1 MIVRVSRTGPV
12 DATFSAPPS
21 KSYTHRALIAGALA
35 SGRSRIAGPL
45 RAADT
50 ELTAQGLE
58 SLGVPVEWLPGELAV
73 TGCSG
78 TFPTPGEV
86 TIDCGN
92 SGTTLRLLTSA
103 ALLARHPVVL
113 TGSPRML
120 ERPVGPLADA
130 LRALGGDVAFPGHPG
145 FPPIR
150 VSGRLR
156 GGRTQIDGSISS
168 QFISSILMA
177 APYADEDVELA
188 LPATPASRSYL
199 DVTADVMLGF
209 GARLER
215 RGYDWFR
222 VKSGVPYR
230 GRDYR
235 VEGDYSSASY
245 LFAVAAVCGGRAT
258 VTGLNPASV
267 QGDRRFLDAL
277 EAMGCR
283 VIAGADAVTVERT
296 GDLHGITIDMSSS
309 PDTVQTLAAVAATAA
324 SPTTITGIA
333 HLQYKESDRVG
344 VTAETLRR
352 MGANVGVADD
362 SLTITPAPL
371 HGVAVDPH
379 DDHRTAMAFAV
390 LGLAVGGM
398 AIRDPGCVEKSFPG
412 FWEALYGE
420 GLL

>member
-1 MIVRVSRTGPV
+1 MIVRVSQAGPV
-12 DATFSAPPS
+12 DAAFEAPPS

-35 SGRSRIAGPL
+35 AGRSRIAGPL

-50 ELTAQGLE
+50 ELTARGLE
-58 SLGVPVEWLPGELAV
+58 QLGVLIEWLPGEVTV
-73 TGCSG
+73 TGCNG
-78 TFPTPGEV
+78 AFPAPGEV

-103 ALLARHPVVL
+103 ALLARQAVVL
-113 TGSPRML
+113 TGSARML
-120 ERPVGPLADA
+120 ERPVGPLAGA
-130 LRALGGDVAFPGHPG
+130 LQALGGDVAFTGQPG

-156 GGRTQIDGSISS
+156 GGKAAIDGSVSS
-168 QFISSILMA
+168 QFVSSVLMA
-177 APYADEDVELA
+177 APYADDDVELT
-188 LPATPASRSYL
+188 LPATVASRSYL
-199 DVTADVMLGF
+199 DVTADVMLRF

-230 GRDYR
+230 GITYWI
-235 VEGDYSSASY
+235 EGDYSSASY
-245 LFAVAAVCGGRAT
+245 LFAVAAVCGGRVT

-283 VIAGADAVTVERT
+283 VTAGTGAVTVERP
-296 GDLHGITIDMSSS
+296 GDLRGIDIDMSSS
-309 PDTVQTLAAVAATAA
+309 PDTVQTLAAVAAVAA
-324 SPTTITGIA
+324 SPTTITGTA

-344 VTAETLRR
+344 VTADTLRR
-352 MGANVGVADD
+352 MGAGVLVTGD

-412 FWEALYGE
+412 FWEALYGQ

>member
-1 MIVRVSRTGPV
+1 
-12 DATFSAPPS
+12 
-21 KSYTHRALIAGALA
+21 
-35 SGRSRIAGPL
+35 
-45 RAADT
+45 
-50 ELTAQGLE
+50 
-58 SLGVPVEWLPGELAV
+58 
-73 TGCSG
+73 
-78 TFPTPGEV
+78 
-86 TIDCGN
+86 
-92 SGTTLRLLTSA
+92 
-103 ALLARHPVVL
+103 
-113 TGSPRML
+113 
-120 ERPVGPLADA
+120 
-130 LRALGGDVAFPGHPG
+130 
-145 FPPIR
+145 
-150 VSGRLR
+150 
-156 GGRTQIDGSISS
+156 
-168 QFISSILMA
+168 
-177 APYADEDVELA
+177 
-188 LPATPASRSYL
+188 
-199 DVTADVMLGF
+199 VTADVMLGF
-209 GARLER
+209 GARVER

-267 QGDRRFLDAL
+267 QGDRRFLEAL

-283 VIAGADAVTVERT
+283 VTAGADAVTVERT
-296 GDLHGITIDMSSS
+296 GDLHGITIDMPSS
-309 PDTVQTLAAVAATAA
+309 PDTVQTLAAVAAVAR

-352 MGANVGVADD
+352 MGAEVGVAED

-371 HGVAVDPH
+371 HGVTVDPH

>member
-1 MIVRVSRTGPV
+1 MIVRVSQTGPV
-12 DATFSAPPS
+12 DATFPAPPS

-35 SGRSRIAGPL
+35 AGRSRITGPL

-50 ELTAQGLE
+50 ELTARGLE
-58 SLGVPVEWLPGELAV
+58 SLGVPIEWLPGEIAV
-73 TGCSG
+73 AGCGG
-78 TFPTPGEV
+78 TFPVPGEV
-86 TIDCGN
+86 IIDCGN

-113 TGSPRML
+113 TGSARML
-120 ERPVGPLADA
+120 ERPVGPLAGA
-130 LRALGGDVAFPGHPG
+130 LRALGGDVAFAGREG
-145 FPPIR
+145 YPPIR

-156 GGRTQIDGSISS
+156 GGRTAIDGSISS
-168 QFISSILMA
+168 QFVSSILMA
-177 APYADEDVELA
+177 APYAEEDVELA
-188 LPATPASRSYL
+188 LPATVASRSYL
-199 DVTADVMLGF
+199 DVTADVMLRF

-222 VKSGVPYR
+222 VTSGVPYR
-230 GRDYR
+230 GRGYR

-258 VTGLNPASV
+258 VTGLNPVSV

-283 VIAGADAVTVERT
+283 VTAGADAVTVERT
-296 GDLHGITIDMSSS
+296 GDLSGIEIDMSSS
-309 PDTVQTLAAVAATAA
+309 PDTVQTLAAVAAVAT
-324 SPTTITGIA
+324 SPTTITGTA

-344 VTAETLRR
+344 VTADTLRR
-352 MGANVGVADD
+352 MGAGVEVTDD
-362 SLTITPAPL
+362 SLTVAPAPL

-412 FWEALYGE
+412 FWEALYRE

>member
-1 MIVRVSRTGPV
+1 MIVRVSQTGPV
-12 DATFSAPPS
+12 DAAFQAPPS

-35 SGRSRIAGPL
+35 SGESRIEGPL

-50 ELTAQGLE
+50 ELTARGLE
-58 SLGVPVEWLPGELAV
+58 TLGVAMKWLPEEIAV
-73 TGCSG
+73 AGCGG
-78 TFPTPGEV
+78 TFPTLEEV

-103 ALLARHPVVL
+103 ALLSQHPVVL

-120 ERPVGPLADA
+120 ERPVGPLAGA
-130 LRALGGDVAFPGHPG
+130 LQTLGGDVAFTGQPGY
-145 FPPIR
+145 PPVRI
-150 VSGRLR
+150 SGRLR
-156 GGRTQIDGSISS
+156 GGKTLIDGSISS
-168 QFISSILMA
+168 QFVSSILMA
-177 APYADEDVELA
+177 APYADEDVELT

-199 DVTADVMLGF
+199 DVTADVMLRF

-222 VKSGVPYR
+222 VESGVPYQ
-230 GRDYR
+230 GRVYR

-245 LFAVAAVCGGRAT
+245 LFAVAAVCGGRVT

-267 QGDRRFLDAL
+267 QGDRWFLDAI

-283 VIAGADAVTVERT
+283 VTARGDAVMVERT
-296 GDLHGITIDMSSS
+296 GALRGIEIDMSSS
-309 PDTVQTLAAVAATAA
+309 PDTVQTLAAVAATAG
-324 SPTTITGIA
+324 SPTTITGTA

-344 VTAETLRR
+344 VTADTLRR
-352 MGANVGVADD
+352 MGAGVGVADD

-398 AIRDPGCVEKSFPG
+398 AIRDPECVEKSFPG

>member
-1 MIVRVSRTGPV
+1 MIVRVSQTGPV
-12 DATFSAPPS
+12 DATFEAPPS
-21 KSYTHRALIAGALA
+21 KSYTHRALIAAALA

-50 ELTAQGLE
+50 ELTARGLE
-58 SLGVPVEWLPGELAV
+58 SLGVPLEWLPGEIAV
-73 TGCSG
+73 TGCGG
-78 TFPTPGEV
+78 TFPAAGEV
-86 TIDCGN
+86 VIDCGN

-103 ALLARHPVVL
+103 ALLSRHPVVL
-113 TGSPRML
+113 TGNQRML
-120 ERPVGPLADA
+120 ERPVGPLAGA
-130 LRALGGDVAFPGHPG
+130 LQALGGEIAFPGAPG
-145 FPPIR
+145 YPPIR

-156 GGRTQIDGSISS
+156 GGKAEIDGSISS
-168 QFISSILMA
+168 QFVSSILMA

-199 DVTADVMLGF
+199 DVTADVMLRF
-209 GARLER
+209 GARLKR

-222 VKSGVPYR
+222 VESGAAYR

-245 LFAVAAVCGGRAT
+245 LFAVAAVCGGKVT
-258 VTGLNPASV
+258 VRGLNPTSV

-277 EAMGCR
+277 EAMGC
-283 VIAGADAVTVERT
+283 VVTAGDDAVTVERT
-296 GDLHGITIDMSSS
+296 GDLHGIEMDMSSS
-309 PDTVQTLAAVAATAA
+309 PDTVQTLAAVAAVAT
-324 SPTTITGIA
+324 SPTTITGTA

-352 MGANVGVADD
+352 MGAGVEVTED

-379 DDHRTAMAFAV
+379 DDHRTAMAFTV

-412 FWEALYGE
+412 FWEALYAE

>member
-1 MIVRVSRTGPV
+1 MIVRISRIGPV
-12 DATFSAPPS
+12 DAAFEAPSS

-50 ELTAQGLE
+50 ELTARGLE
-58 SLGVPVEWLPGELAV
+58 SLGVPVEWLPGEIVV
-73 TGCSG
+73 TGCGG
-78 TFPTPGEV
+78 TFPAPGEV

-103 ALLARHPVVL
+103 ALLSRHPVVL
-113 TGSPRML
+113 TGGPRML

-130 LRALGGDVAFPGHPG
+130 LRALGGDVAFTGRPGY
-145 FPPIR
+145 PPIR

-156 GGRTQIDGSISS
+156 GGKTLIDGSMSS

-199 DVTADVMLGF
+199 DVTADVMLRF
-209 GARLER
+209 GARVER

-230 GRDYR
+230 ARDYR

-245 LFAVAAVCGGRAT
+245 LFAVAAVCGGRVT

-267 QGDRRFLDAL
+267 QGDRRFLKAL
-277 EAMGCR
+277 EAMGCL
-283 VIAGADAVTVERT
+283 VAAGANAVTVERT
-296 GDLHGITIDMSSS
+296 GDLCGIEIDMSSS
-309 PDTVQTLAAVAATAA
+309 PDTVQTLAAVAAVAQ

-352 MGANVGVADD
+352 MGAGVGVADD
-362 SLTITPAPL
+362 SLTVTPAPL

-398 AIRDPGCVEKSFPG
+398 AILEPGCVEKSFPG

>member
-1 MIVRVSRTGPV
+1 MIVRVSQTGPV
-12 DATFSAPPS
+12 DAAFPAPPS

-35 SGRSRIAGPL
+35 TGRTRIEGPL

-50 ELTAQGLE
+50 ELTARGLE
-58 SLGVPVEWLPGELAV
+58 ALGVQLEWLPGEIAV
-73 TGCSG
+73 AGCGG
-78 TFPTPGEV
+78 TFPAPGEV

-92 SGTTLRLLTSA
+92 SGTTLRLLTSS
-103 ALLARHPVVL
+103 ALLSQHPVVL
-113 TGSPRML
+113 TGSSRML
-120 ERPVGPLADA
+120 ERPVGPLAGA
-130 LRALGGDVAFPGHPG
+130 LRALGGDVAFVGEPG

-150 VSGRLR
+150 ISGRLR
-156 GGRTQIDGSISS
+156 GGRTAIDGSISS
-168 QFISSILMA
+168 QFVSSILMA
-177 APYADEDVELA
+177 APYAEEDVELT

-209 GARLER
+209 GAQIER
-215 RGYDWFR
+215 RGYEWFR
-222 VKSGVPYR
+222 VESGRAYR

-245 LFAVAAVCGGRAT
+245 LFAVAAVCGGRVT
-258 VTGLNPASV
+258 VTGLNPTSV

-283 VIAGADAVTVERT
+283 VTAGADAVTVERT
-296 GDLHGITIDMSSS
+296 GDLEGIEIDMSSS
-309 PDTVQTLAAVAATAA
+309 PDTVQTLAAVAATAG
-324 SPTTITGIA
+324 SPTTITGTA

-344 VTAETLRR
+344 VTADTLRR
-352 MGANVGVADD
+352 MGAGVEVTED
-362 SLTITPAPL
+362 SLTVTPAPL

-398 AIRDPGCVEKSFPG
+398 AIRDPECVEKSFPG

>member
-12 DATFSAPPS
+12 DAAFEAPPS
-21 KSYTHRALIAGALA
+21 KSYTHRALVAAALA
-35 SGRSRIAGPL
+35 SGRSRIAAPL

-50 ELTAQGLE
+50 ELTARGLE
-58 SLGVPVEWLPGELAV
+58 SLGVPIEWLPGEIAV

-78 TFPTPGEV
+78 TFPAPGEV

-103 ALLARHPVVL
+103 ALLSRHPVVL
-113 TGSPRML
+113 TGNPRML
-120 ERPVGPLADA
+120 ERPIGPLATA
-130 LRALGGDVAFPGHPG
+130 LRALGGDVAFRGRPG

-150 VSGRLR
+150 VSGRFR
-156 GGRTQIDGSISS
+156 GGKAQIDGSMSS

-177 APYADEDVELA
+177 APYAGEDVELV
-188 LPATPASRSYL
+188 LPALPASRSYL
-199 DVTADVMLGF
+199 DVTADVMLRF

-222 VKSGVPYR
+222 VKSGVAYR

-245 LFAVAAVCGGRAT
+245 LFAVAAACGGRVT

-283 VIAGADAVTVERT
+283 VTASADAITVERT
-296 GDLHGITIDMSSS
+296 DDLHGIDIDMSSS

-352 MGANVGVADD
+352 MGAGVRVAGD

-412 FWEALYGE
+412 FWDALYGE

>member
-1 MIVRVSRTGPV
+1 MIVRVSQTGPV
-12 DATFSAPPS
+12 DAMFEAPPS

-35 SGRSRIAGPL
+35 AGKTRIEGPL
-45 RAADT
+45 RAVDT
-50 ELTAQGLE
+50 ELTARGLDT
-58 SLGVPVEWLPGELAV
+58 LGVSLEWLPGKIAV
-73 TGCSG
+73 TGCG
-78 TFPTPGEV
+78 GAFPAAREV

-92 SGTTLRLLTSA
+92 SGTTLRLLASA
-103 ALLARHPVVL
+103 ALLSQHPVVL

-120 ERPVGPLADA
+120 ERPVGPLAGA
-130 LRALGGDVAFPGHPG
+130 LRTLGGEVTFTGEPGY
-145 FPPIR
+145 PPIR
-150 VSGRLR
+150 ISGRLR
-156 GGRTQIDGSISS
+156 GGKAEIDGSVSS

-177 APYADEDVELA
+177 APYADNDVELA

-199 DVTADVMLGF
+199 DVTADVMLRF
-209 GARLER
+209 GARLDR

-222 VKSGVPYR
+222 VESGVPYQ
-230 GRDYR
+230 GRAYR
-235 VEGDYSSASY
+235 IEGDYSSASY

-283 VIAGADAVTVERT
+283 VTAGRDVVTVERAD
-296 GDLHGITIDMSSS
+296 DLAGIEIDMSSS
-309 PDTVQTLAAVAATAA
+309 PDTVQTLAAVAAVAA
-324 SPTTITGIA
+324 SPTTITGTA

-344 VTAETLRR
+344 VTADTLRR
-352 MGANVGVADD
+352 MGAGVEVGEN

-398 AIRDPGCVEKSFPG
+398 AIRDPECVEKSFPG
-412 FWEALYGE
+412 FWEALYKE

>member
-12 DATFSAPPS
+12 DAVFEAPPS
-21 KSYTHRALIAGALA
+21 KSYTHRALVAAALA
-35 SGRSRIAGPL
+35 SGRSRIAAPL

-50 ELTAQGLE
+50 ELTARGLE
-58 SLGVPVEWLPGELAV
+58 SLGVPIEWLPGEIAV

-78 TFPTPGEV
+78 TFPAPGEV

-103 ALLARHPVVL
+103 ALLSRHPVVL
-113 TGSPRML
+113 TGNPRML
-120 ERPVGPLADA
+120 ERPIGPLADA
-130 LRALGGDVAFPGHPG
+130 LLALGGDVAFTGRPG

-156 GGRTQIDGSISS
+156 GGKAQIDGSMSS

-177 APYADEDVELA
+177 APYAGEDVELV
-188 LPATPASRSYL
+188 LPALPASRSYL
-199 DVTADVMLGF
+199 DVTADVMLRF

-222 VKSGVPYR
+222 VKSGVAYR

-245 LFAVAAVCGGRAT
+245 LFAVAAVCGGRVT

-283 VIAGADAVTVERT
+283 VTATGDAVTVERT
-296 GDLHGITIDMSSS
+296 DDLQGIDIDMSSS

-352 MGANVGVADD
+352 MGAEVGVADD

-398 AIRDPGCVEKSFPG
+398 AILEPGCVEKSFPG
-412 FWEALYGE
+412 FWDALYGE

>member
-1 MIVRVSRTGPV
+1 MIVRVSQTGPV
-12 DATFSAPPS
+12 DARFEAPPS

-35 SGRSRIAGPL
+35 SGRTRIAGPL

-50 ELTAQGLE
+50 ELTARGLE
-58 SLGVPVEWLPGELAV
+58 SLGVQIEWLPGEIAV
-73 TGCSG
+73 AGCSG
-78 TFPTPGEV
+78 AFPAPGEV
-86 TIDCGN
+86 TINCGN

-113 TGSPRML
+113 TGNPRML
-120 ERPVGPLADA
+120 ERPVGPLAGA
-130 LRALGGDVAFPGHPG
+130 LRALGGDVAFAGRPGY
-145 FPPIR
+145 PPIR

-156 GGRTQIDGSISS
+156 GGRTAIDGSISS
-168 QFISSILMA
+168 QFVSSILMA
-177 APYADEDVELA
+177 APYAEEDVELT
-188 LPATPASRSYL
+188 LPAAPASRSYL

-209 GARLER
+209 GAHVER

-222 VKSGVPYR
+222 VESGTPYR
-230 GRDYR
+230 GRDYP

-245 LFAVAAVCGGRAT
+245 LFAVAAVCGGRVA

-283 VIAGADAVTVERT
+283 VTSGTDAVTVERT
-296 GDLHGITIDMSSS
+296 DPLRGIEIDMSSS
-309 PDTVQTLAAVAATAA
+309 PDTVQTLAAVAATAG
-324 SPTTITGIA
+324 SPTTITGTT

-344 VTAETLRR
+344 VTADTLRR
-352 MGANVGVADD
+352 MGAGVEVTED

>member
-1 MIVRVSRTGPV
+1 MIVRVSQIGPV
-12 DATFSAPPS
+12 DATFEAPPS

-35 SGRSRIAGPL
+35 LGRSRIAAPL

-50 ELTAQGLE
+50 ELTARGLE
-58 SLGVPVEWLPGELAV
+58 GLGVPIAWLPGEIAV
-73 TGCSG
+73 DGCGG
-78 TFPTPGEV
+78 TFPTAGEV
-86 TIDCGN
+86 IIDCGN

-103 ALLARHPVVL
+103 ALLARDPVVL

-120 ERPVGPLADA
+120 ERPAGPLADA
-130 LRALGGDVAFPGHPG
+130 LRALGGDVAFPGRPG
-145 FPPIR
+145 YPPIR

-156 GGRTQIDGSISS
+156 GGKTAIDGSISS
-168 QFISSILMA
+168 QFVSSILMA
-177 APYADEDVELA
+177 APYAEEDVELT
-188 LPATPASRSYL
+188 LPETPASRSYL
-199 DVTADVMLGF
+199 DVTADVMLRF

-215 RGYDWFR
+215 QGYDRFR
-222 VKSGVPYR
+222 VESGVPYQ
-230 GRDYR
+230 GRKYR

-277 EAMGCR
+277 EAMGCN
-283 VIAGADAVTVERT
+283 IAATADAVTVERT
-296 GDLHGITIDMSSS
+296 GDLHGIQIDMSSS
-309 PDTVQTLAAVAATAA
+309 PDTVQTLAAVAAVAA

-333 HLQYKESDRVG
+333 HLQYKESDRVA
-344 VTAETLRR
+344 VMADTLRR
-352 MGANVGVADD
+352 MGAGVEVTDD
-362 SLTITPAPL
+362 SLTVTPAPL
-371 HGVAVDPH
+371 HGVTVDPH

-398 AIRDPGCVEKSFPG
+398 VIRDPGCVEKSFPG

>member
-1 MIVRVSRTGPV
+1 MIVSISRIGPV
-12 DATFSAPPS
+12 DAVFEAPPS
-21 KSYTHRALIAGALA
+21 KSYTHRALVAAALA
-35 SGRSRIAGPL
+35 SGRSRIVAPL

-58 SLGVPVEWLPGELAV
+58 HLGVPIEWLPGEIV
-73 TGCSG
+73 ITGCG
-78 TFPTPGEV
+78 GAFPAPGEV
-86 TIDCGN
+86 MIDCQN
-92 SGTTLRLLTSA
+92 SGTTLRLLASV

-113 TGSPRML
+113 TGNARML

-130 LRALGGDVAFPGHPG
+130 LRHLGGEIVFTGRHG

-150 VSGRLR
+150 VLGRLR
-156 GGRTQIDGSISS
+156 GGKAQIDGSISS

-177 APYADEDVELA
+177 APYADEDVELT
-188 LPATPASRSYL
+188 LPAPPASRSYL
-199 DVTADVMLGF
+199 DVTADVMLRF

-215 RGYDWFR
+215 RGYEWFR
-222 VKSGVPYR
+222 VKSGVAYR
-230 GRDYR
+230 GRVYR
-235 VEGDYSSASY
+235 IEGDYSSASY
-245 LFAVAAVCGGRAT
+245 LFAIAAVCGGRVT

-277 EAMGCR
+277 EAMGCL
-283 VIAGADAVTVERT
+283 VTATGDAVTVERT
-296 GDLHGITIDMSSS
+296 GDLEGIEIDMSSS
-309 PDTVQTLAAVAATAA
+309 PDTVQTLAAVAATAG

-352 MGANVGVADD
+352 MGAGIAVTDD

-371 HGVAVDPH
+371 HGVLVDPH

-390 LGLAVGGM
+390 LGLAVGSV
-398 AIRDPGCVEKSFPG
+398 AIRDPGCVKKSFPG

>member
-12 DATFSAPPS
+12 DAAFEAPPS
-21 KSYTHRALIAGALA
+21 KSYTHRALIAAALA
-35 SGRSRIAGPL
+35 GGESRIAAPL

-50 ELTAQGLE
+50 ELTARGLE
-58 SLGVPVEWLPGELAV
+58 SLGVAIEWLPEEIAV
-73 TGCSG
+73 SGCGG

-113 TGSPRML
+113 TGNARML
-120 ERPVGPLADA
+120 ERPVGPLAG
-130 LRALGGDVAFPGHPG
+130 ALGALGADVVFTGRPG

-156 GGRTQIDGSISS
+156 GGKTEIDGSISS

-177 APYADEDVELA
+177 APYAEEDVELT
-188 LPATPASRSYL
+188 LPAAPASRSYL
-199 DVTADVMLGF
+199 DVTADVMLRF
-209 GARLER
+209 GARLEQ

-230 GRDYR
+230 GRGYR

-245 LFAVAAVCGGRAT
+245 LFAVAAVCGGKVT

-267 QGDRRFLDAL
+267 QGDRRFLEAL

-283 VIAGADAVTVERT
+283 VTARGDAVMVERT
-296 GDLHGITIDMSSS
+296 DPLRGIEIDMSSS
-309 PDTVQTLAAVAATAA
+309 PDTVQTLAAVAATAG

-344 VTAETLRR
+344 VTSDTLRR
-352 MGANVGVADD
+352 MGAGVEVTED

-398 AIRDPGCVEKSFPG
+398 AILEPECVAKSFPG
-412 FWEALYGE
+412 FWEALYRE

>member
-1 MIVRVSRTGPV
+1 MIVRVSQIGPV
-12 DATFSAPPS
+12 DAAFEAPPS

-35 SGRSRIAGPL
+35 AGRSRIAGPL

-50 ELTAQGLE
+50 ELTARGLE
-58 SLGVPVEWLPGELAV
+58 SLGVPIEWLPGEIVVA
-73 TGCSG
+73 GCNG
-78 TFPTPGEV
+78 TFPAPGEV

-113 TGSPRML
+113 TGSRRML
-120 ERPVGPLADA
+120 ERPVGPLAGA
-130 LRALGGDVAFPGHPG
+130 LHALGGDVAFTGRPG

-156 GGRTQIDGSISS
+156 GGKAAIDGSVSS
-168 QFISSILMA
+168 QFVSSVLMA
-177 APYADEDVELA
+177 APYADDDVELT
-188 LPATPASRSYL
+188 LPATVASRSYL
-199 DVTADVMLGF
+199 DVTADVMLRF

-230 GRDYR
+230 GITYWI
-235 VEGDYSSASY
+235 EGDYSSASY
-245 LFAVAAVCGGRAT
+245 LFAVAAVCGGRVT

-283 VIAGADAVTVERT
+283 VTAGTGAVTVERP
-296 GDLHGITIDMSSS
+296 GDLRGIDIDMSSS
-309 PDTVQTLAAVAATAA
+309 PDTVQTLAAVAAVAA
-324 SPTTITGIA
+324 SPTTITGTA

-344 VTAETLRR
+344 VTADTLRR
-352 MGANVGVADD
+352 MGAGVLVTGD

-412 FWEALYGE
+412 FWEALYGQ

>member
-1 MIVRVSRTGPV
+1 MIVRVSQIGPV
-12 DATFSAPPS
+12 DAAFEAPPS

-35 SGRSRIAGPL
+35 AGRSRIAGPL

-50 ELTAQGLE
+50 ELTARGLE
-58 SLGVPVEWLPGELAV
+58 SLGVPIEWLPGEIVVA
-73 TGCSG
+73 GCNG
-78 TFPTPGEV
+78 AFPAPGEV

-113 TGSPRML
+113 TGSRRML
-120 ERPVGPLADA
+120 ERPVGPLAGA
-130 LRALGGDVAFPGHPG
+130 LHALGGDVAFTGRPG

-156 GGRTQIDGSISS
+156 GGKAAIDGSVSS
-168 QFISSILMA
+168 QFVSSVLMA
-177 APYADEDVELA
+177 APYADDDVELT
-188 LPATPASRSYL
+188 LPATVASRSYL
-199 DVTADVMLGF
+199 DVTADVMLRF

-230 GRDYR
+230 GITYWI
-235 VEGDYSSASY
+235 EGDYSSASY
-245 LFAVAAVCGGRAT
+245 LFAVAAVCGGRVT

-283 VIAGADAVTVERT
+283 VTAGTGAVTVERT
-296 GDLHGITIDMSSS
+296 GDLRGIDIDMSSS
-309 PDTVQTLAAVAATAA
+309 PDTVQTLAAVAAVAA
-324 SPTTITGIA
+324 STTTITGTA

-344 VTAETLRR
+344 VTADTLRR
-352 MGANVGVADD
+352 MGAGVLVTGD

>member
-1 MIVRVSRTGPV
+1 MIVRVSQIGPV
-12 DATFSAPPS
+12 DAAFEAPPS

-35 SGRSRIAGPL
+35 AGRSRIAGPL

-50 ELTAQGLE
+50 ELTARGLE
-58 SLGVPVEWLPGELAV
+58 SLGVPIEWLPGEIVVA
-73 TGCSG
+73 GCNG
-78 TFPTPGEV
+78 TFPAPGEV

-113 TGSPRML
+113 TGSRRML
-120 ERPVGPLADA
+120 ERPVGPLAGA
-130 LRALGGDVAFPGHPG
+130 LHALGGDVAFTGRPG

-156 GGRTQIDGSISS
+156 GGKAAIDGSVSS
-168 QFISSILMA
+168 QFVSSVLMA
-177 APYADEDVELA
+177 APYADDDVELT
-188 LPATPASRSYL
+188 LPATVASRSYL
-199 DVTADVMLGF
+199 DVTADVMLRF

-230 GRDYR
+230 GITYWI
-235 VEGDYSSASY
+235 EGDYSSASY
-245 LFAVAAVCGGRAT
+245 LFAVAAVCGGRVT

-283 VIAGADAVTVERT
+283 VTAGTGAVTVERT
-296 GDLHGITIDMSSS
+296 GDLRGIDIDMSSS
-309 PDTVQTLAAVAATAA
+309 PDTVQTLAAVAAVAA
-324 SPTTITGIA
+324 SPTTITGTA

-344 VTAETLRR
+344 VTADTLRR
-352 MGANVGVADD
+352 MGAGVLVTGD

-412 FWEALYGE
+412 FWEALYGQ

>member
-1 MIVRVSRTGPV
+1 MIVRVSQIGPV
-12 DATFSAPPS
+12 DAAFEAPPS

-35 SGRSRIAGPL
+35 AGRSRIAGPL

-50 ELTAQGLE
+50 ELTARGLE
-58 SLGVPVEWLPGELAV
+58 SLGVPIEWLPGEIVVA
-73 TGCSG
+73 GCNG
-78 TFPTPGEV
+78 AFPAPGEV

-103 ALLARHPVVL
+103 ALLARLPVST
-113 TGSPRML
+113 TGSRRML
-120 ERPVGPLADA
+120 ERPVGPLAGA
-130 LRALGGDVAFPGHPG
+130 LHALGGDVAFTGRPG

-156 GGRTQIDGSISS
+156 GGKAAIDGSVSS
-168 QFISSILMA
+168 QFVSSVLMA
-177 APYADEDVELA
+177 APYADDDVELT
-188 LPATPASRSYL
+188 LPATVASRSYL
-199 DVTADVMLGF
+199 DVTADVMLRF

-230 GRDYR
+230 GITYWI
-235 VEGDYSSASY
+235 EGDYSSASY
-245 LFAVAAVCGGRAT
+245 LFAVAAVCGGRVT

-283 VIAGADAVTVERT
+283 VTAGTGAVTVERT
-296 GDLHGITIDMSSS
+296 GDLRGIDIDMSSS
-309 PDTVQTLAAVAATAA
+309 PDTVQTLAAVAAVAA
-324 SPTTITGIA
+324 SPTTITGTA

-344 VTAETLRR
+344 VTADTLRR
-352 MGANVGVADD
+352 MGAGVLVTGD

-412 FWEALYGE
+412 FWEALYGQ

>member
-1 MIVRVSRTGPV
+1 MIVRVARIGPV

-35 SGRSRIAGPL
+35 AGRSRIAGPL

-50 ELTAQGLE
+50 ELTARGLE
-58 SLGVPVEWLPGELAV
+58 SLGVPVEWLPGEITV
-73 TGCSG
+73 TGCG
-78 TFPTPGEV
+78 GAFPTPGEV

-103 ALLARHPVVL
+103 ALLARYPVVL

-130 LRALGGDVAFPGHPG
+130 LGALGGSVESAGRPGY
-145 FPPIR
+145 PPIR

-156 GGRTQIDGSISS
+156 GGKTQIDGSISS
-168 QFISSILMA
+168 QFVSSILMA
-177 APYADEDVELA
+177 APYAEEDVELT
-188 LPATPASRSYL
+188 LPAAPASRSYL
-199 DVTADVMLGF
+199 DVTADVMLRF

-215 RGYDWFR
+215 RGYDRFR
-222 VKSGVPYR
+222 VESGAVYR
-230 GRDYR
+230 ARDYR
-235 VEGDYSSASY
+235 IEGDYSSASY
-245 LFAVAAVCGGRAT
+245 LFAVAAVCGGKVT
-258 VTGLNPASV
+258 VTGLSPASV
-267 QGDRRFLDAL
+267 QGDRRFLDVL
-277 EAMGCR
+277 EAMGCH
-283 VIAGADAVTVERT
+283 VAAGVDAVTVERT
-296 GDLHGITIDMSSS
+296 GDLHGVEVDMSSS
-309 PDTVQTLAAVAATAA
+309 PDTVQTLAAVAATAT
-324 SPTTITGIA
+324 SPTTITGTA
-333 HLQYKESDRVG
+333 HLHYKESDRVG
-344 VTAETLRR
+344 VTAATLRR
-352 MGANVGVADD
+352 MGAGVDVTDD

-379 DDHRTAMAFAV
+379 NDHRTAMAFAV

>member
-1 MIVRVSRTGPV
+1 MIVRVSRIGPV
-12 DATFSAPPS
+12 DATFPAPPS

-35 SGRSRIAGPL
+35 GGESRIAGPL

-50 ELTAQGLE
+50 ELTVRGLE
-58 SLGVPVEWLPGELAV
+58 SLGVAIGWLPEEIAV
-73 TGCSG
+73 AGCGG

-113 TGSPRML
+113 TGSTRML
-120 ERPVGPLADA
+120 ERPVGPLAGA
-130 LRALGGDVAFPGHPG
+130 LRALGGDVAFTGRAG

-168 QFISSILMA
+168 QFVSSILMA
-177 APYADEDVELA
+177 APYADEDVELT

-199 DVTADVMLGF
+199 DVTADVMLRF

-222 VKSGVPYR
+222 VESGVPYR
-230 GRDYR
+230 GRGYR

-245 LFAVAAVCGGRAT
+245 LFAVAAVCGGRVT
-258 VTGLNPASV
+258 VTGLNPESV

-283 VIAGADAVTVERT
+283 VTARGDAVMVERT
-296 GDLHGITIDMSSS
+296 GDLRGIEIDMSSS
-309 PDTVQTLAAVAATAA
+309 PDTVQTLAAVAATAG
-324 SPTTITGIA
+324 SPTTIAGIA

-344 VTAETLRR
+344 VTSDTLRR
-352 MGANVGVADD
+352 MGAGVEVTED

-398 AIRDPGCVEKSFPG
+398 AILEPGCVEKSFPG
-412 FWEALYGE
+412 FWEALYRE

>member
-1 MIVRVSRTGPV
+1 MIVRVSQIGPV
-12 DATFSAPPS
+12 DAAFEAPPS

-35 SGRSRIAGPL
+35 AGRSRIAGPL

-50 ELTAQGLE
+50 ELTARGLE
-58 SLGVPVEWLPGELAV
+58 SLGVPIEWLPGEIVVA
-73 TGCSG
+73 GCNG
-78 TFPTPGEV
+78 AFPAPGEV

-113 TGSPRML
+113 TGSRRML
-120 ERPVGPLADA
+120 ERPVGPLAGA
-130 LRALGGDVAFPGHPG
+130 LHALGGDVAFTGRPG

-156 GGRTQIDGSISS
+156 GGKAAIDGSVSS
-168 QFISSILMA
+168 QFVSSVLMA
-177 APYADEDVELA
+177 APYADDDVELT
-188 LPATPASRSYL
+188 LPATVASRSYL
-199 DVTADVMLGF
+199 DVTADVMLRF

-230 GRDYR
+230 GITYWI
-235 VEGDYSSASY
+235 EGDYSSASY
-245 LFAVAAVCGGRAT
+245 LFAVAAVCGGRVT

-283 VIAGADAVTVERT
+283 VTAGTGAVTVERP
-296 GDLHGITIDMSSS
+296 GDLRGIDIDMSSS
-309 PDTVQTLAAVAATAA
+309 PDTVQTLAAVAAVAA
-324 SPTTITGIA
+324 SPTTITGTA

-344 VTAETLRR
+344 VTADTLRR
-352 MGANVGVADD
+352 MGAGVLVTGD

-412 FWEALYGE
+412 FWEALYGQ

>member
-1 MIVRVSRTGPV
+1 MIINVSRIGPV
-12 DATFSAPPS
+12 DAAFEAPPS
-21 KSYTHRALIAGALA
+21 KSYTHRALIAAALA
-35 SGRSRIAGPL
+35 PGRSRIMAPL

-58 SLGVPVEWLPGELAV
+58 SLGVPIGWLPGEI
-73 TGCSG
+73 TIIGCG
-78 TFPTPGEV
+78 GAFPAPGEV

-92 SGTTLRLLTSA
+92 SGTTLRLLTSV
-103 ALLARHPVVL
+103 ALLAAHPVVL
-113 TGSPRML
+113 TGNARML

-130 LRALGGDVAFPGHPG
+130 LQALGADIAFMARPG

-150 VSGRLR
+150 VSGGL
-156 GGRTQIDGSISS
+156 GGGKAEVDGSMSS

-177 APYADEDVELA
+177 APYADEDVELT
-188 LPATPASRSYL
+188 LPAPAASRSYL
-199 DVTADVMLGF
+199 DVTADVMRRF
-209 GARLER
+209 GARVER

-222 VKSGVPYR
+222 VKSGATYR

-245 LFAVAAVCGGRAT
+245 LFAIAAICGGRVT

-283 VIAGADAVTVERT
+283 VTIGTDAVTVERT
-296 GDLHGITIDMSSS
+296 GDLSGVDIDMSSS
-309 PDTVQTLAAVAATAA
+309 PDTVQTLAAVAATAS
-324 SPTTITGIA
+324 SPTAITGIA
-333 HLQYKESDRVG
+333 HLQYKESDRVR
-344 VTAETLRR
+344 VTAEVLRR
-352 MGANVGVADD
+352 MGAEVQVTED

-371 HGVAVDPH
+371 HGVLIDPR

-390 LGLAVGGM
+390 LGFAVGGV

>member
-1 MIVRVSRTGPV
+1 MIVRVSQTGPV
-12 DATFSAPPS
+12 DAAFQAPPS

-35 SGRSRIAGPL
+35 SGRTRIARPL

-50 ELTAQGLE
+50 ELTARGLE
-58 SLGVPVEWLPGELAV
+58 ALGVPLEWLPGEIAV
-73 TGCSG
+73 AGCNG
-78 TFPTPGEV
+78 TFPAAGEV

-92 SGTTLRLLTSA
+92 SGTTLRLLTST
-103 ALLARHPVVL
+103 ALLSQHPVVL
-113 TGSPRML
+113 TGSSRML
-120 ERPVGPLADA
+120 ERPVGPLAGA
-130 LRALGGDVAFPGHPG
+130 LRTLGGEVAFVGEPG

-150 VSGRLR
+150 ISGRLR
-156 GGRTQIDGSISS
+156 GGKTAIDGSISS
-168 QFISSILMA
+168 QFVSSILMA
-177 APYADEDVELA
+177 APYAEEDVELT
-188 LPATPASRSYL
+188 LPAAPASRSYL
-199 DVTADVMLGF
+199 DVTVDVMLRF
-209 GARLER
+209 GARIER
-215 RGYDWFR
+215 QGYDRFR
-222 VKSGVPYR
+222 VESGRAYR

-245 LFAVAAVCGGRAT
+245 LFAVAAVCGGRVT

-267 QGDRRFLDAL
+267 QGDRRFLEAL
-277 EAMGCR
+277 EAMGCS
-283 VIAGADAVTVERT
+283 VAAGTDAMTVERT
-296 GDLHGITIDMSSS
+296 GDLEGIEIDMSSS
-309 PDTVQTLAAVAATAA
+309 PDTVQTLAAVAATAG
-324 SPTTITGIA
+324 SPTTITGTG
-333 HLQYKESDRVG
+333 HLQYKESDRIG

-352 MGANVGVADD
+352 MGAGVEVTED

-398 AIRDPGCVEKSFPG
+398 AIRDPECVEKSFPG